1 MGFLIIL
8 ALIFWIILIY
18 INRQMGKTTEILP
31 DGLGEDDLI
40 ELPNE
45 KAYYDETNKA
55 IIELKKKID
64 EAGIGT
70 EDIKEI
76 KLLKQAISTGYDNWE
91 NIQNQ
96 LEEMIEERTAFVS
109 QGNFYPR
116 EYAFDINRMRT
127 EVEKGREFQLNNPLK
142 SLNEVQEFIKEQNEK
157 VLLYKEIKEKVE
169 AMLVKLEIYEKEL
182 KTKKETVHYFNKK
195 QQLFIHLQNGDL
207 KAANQILKD
216 LKGRVKNINI
226 T

>member
-8 ALIFWIILIY
+8 ALIFWMIFIY
-18 INRQMGKTTEILP
+18 INRHMGKITEVLP
-31 DGLGEDDLI
+31 DELSEEDLI

-64 EAGIGT
+64 KTGIGN

-76 KLLKQAISTGYDNWE
+76 KALKKAISTGYDNWE
-91 NIQNQ
+91 NIQKQ
-96 LEEMIEERTAFVS
+96 LGEMIEERTAFIS

-127 EVEKGREFQLNNPLK
+127 EVEKSREFQLNNPLK
-142 SLNEVQEFIKEQNEK
+142 SLSDIQEFIKEQNEK

-182 KTKKETVHYFNKK
+182 KTKKETVPYFNKK

-207 KAANQILKD
+207 KAANKILKD
-216 LKGRVKNINI
+216 LKGRVKHINI
-226 T
+226 S